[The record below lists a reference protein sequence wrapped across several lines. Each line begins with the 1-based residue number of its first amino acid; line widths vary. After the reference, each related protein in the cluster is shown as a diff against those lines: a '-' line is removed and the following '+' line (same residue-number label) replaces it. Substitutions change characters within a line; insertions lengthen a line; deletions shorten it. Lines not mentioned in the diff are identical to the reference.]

1 MYLEFS
7 TKLNGWAL
15 KIEELMAD
23 SKAAPFAMHSL
34 EFNVRDGYSP
44 KIFEIAFKMAGI
56 RVPPPISS
64 TESTLIPFYLSYSK
78 NPPNNYLNLS
88 IMELHNYSNFYLVKE

>member
-1 MYLEFS
+1 
-7 TKLNGWAL
+7 
-15 KIEELMAD
+15 MAD

-64 TESTLIPFYLSYSK
+64 TESTLIPFYLS
-78 NPPNNYLNLS
+78 
-88 IMELHNYSNFYLVKE
+88 

>member
-1 MYLEFS
+1 
-7 TKLNGWAL
+7 
-15 KIEELMAD
+15 MAD

-44 KIFEIAFKMAGI
+44 KIFDTAFKIAGI

-64 TESTLIPFYLSYSK
+64 TESILIPFCLSYSK
-78 NPPNNYLNLS
+78 SLPNNFLNLS
-88 IMELHNYSNFYLVKE
+88 IMELHNYSNFYLVKEK